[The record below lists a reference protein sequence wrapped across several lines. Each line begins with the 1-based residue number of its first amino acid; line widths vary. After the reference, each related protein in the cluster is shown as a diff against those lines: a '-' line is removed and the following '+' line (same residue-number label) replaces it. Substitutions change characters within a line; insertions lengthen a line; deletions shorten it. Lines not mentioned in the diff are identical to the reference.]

1 MKPERTFSLIAGA
14 VLLLTGATL
23 LAGNLFL
30 ATKAWK
36 LWPVIV
42 LLLGLGLTAPGLLGF
57 SRRGFGSFFIPGL
70 PVLATGGILM
80 FASLTNRW
88 EVWAVAWPLEI
99 LALALGFALAAVVMR
114 VAALAI
120 PASILGFNGL
130 LLMFCTV
137 TGLWQAWALLWPLE
151 FLAVGVGLLILGIA
165 IRSAGVRLA
174 ANILFSVA
182 GGGFFIMAFVS
193 VFNNNL
199 LLKFAVPVM
208 LLVTGA
214 LLAGTVLFGK
224 STKSLPADGPTA
236 QEL

>member
-1 MKPERTFSLIAGA
+1 MKPERVFSLIAGA
-14 VLLLTGATL
+14 VLLVTGATL

-30 ATKAWK
+30 ATKAWR

-42 LLLGLGLTAPGLLGF
+42 LLAGLGLTAAGLLGI
-57 SRRGFGSFFIPGL
+57 SRRGFGAFFIPGI
-70 PVLATGGILM
+70 PVLATGGILL

-88 EVWAVAWPLEI
+88 GVWAVAWPVEV
-99 LALALGFALAAVVMR
+99 LALALGFTLAAFFMR
-114 VAALAI
+114 VPALAI

-130 LLMFCTV
+130 LFLFCAV

-151 FLAVGVGLLILGIA
+151 FLSVGVGLLILGIV
-165 IRSAGVRLA
+165 IGSSGVKLA
-174 ANILFSVA
+174 ANILFAVA
-182 GGGFFIMAFVS
+182 GGGFFIMAFIS

-199 LLKFAVPVM
+199 LMKFAVPVM

-224 STKSLPADGPTA
+224 PTKSQAPSEQPA
-236 QEL
+236 QES

>member
-1 MKPERTFSLIAGA
+1 MKPERIFSLIAGA
-14 VLLLTGATL
+14 VLLLTGAVL
-23 LAGNLFL
+23 LAGNFFL
-30 ATKAWK
+30 ATKAWR
-36 LWPVIV
+36 LWPFIV
-42 LLLGLGLTAPGLLGF
+42 LLIGLGLTAPGLLGI
-57 SRRGFGSFFIPGL
+57 SRRGFGAFFIPGL
-70 PVLATGGILM
+70 PVLATGGILL

-130 LLMFCTV
+130 LLMFCAV

-151 FLAVGVGLLILGIA
+151 FLSVGLGLLILGIA

-199 LLKFAVPVM
+199 LLKFAVPTM
-208 LLVTGA
+208 LLLTGA

-224 STKSLPADGPTA
+224 SPKSQAADEPPA
-236 QEL
+236 QEA